1 MSKSDIE
8 IRKVQALTG
17 ERSLTLVLPK
27 TYATELGIEKG
38 HFLKCH
44 VENNKLVLEK
54 AEI

>member
-1 MSKSDIE
+1 MSKSEIE

-27 TYATELGIEKG
+27 TYATELGIAKG
-38 HFLKCH
+38 NFLKCH
-44 VENNKLVLEK
+44 IEDHKLVLEK